1 MIEDLVSCCWDYIT
15 AKELLEV
22 IEAGEATLYIH
33 SEGKGY
39 TDIRILFPENNYLD
53 RIRDDLRV
61 YMIELREIIRKAL
74 REDELKTTGAV
85 TEEAEEDDDPD
96 FEVPE
101 RRQGIPKHDY
111 RRDHE

>member
-1 MIEDLVSCCWDYIT
+1 MIEDIASYCWDYNT

-39 TDIRILFPENNYLD
+39 TDIGILFPENNYLD

-61 YMIELREIIRKAL
+61 YMIELRGIIRKVL
-74 REDELKTTGAV
+74 RE
-85 TEEAEEDDDPD
+85 
-96 FEVPE
+96 
-101 RRQGIPKHDY
+101 
-111 RRDHE
+111 RRDENNRSRHGRSGRRRRSRL

>member
-1 MIEDLVSCCWDYIT
+1 MIEDLASCCWDYKT

-39 TDIRILFPENNYLD
+39 TDIGILFPENNYLD
-53 RIRDDLRV
+53 RIRDDMRV
-61 YMIELREIIRKAL
+61 YMIELREQIRKIL
-74 REDELKTTGAV
+74 RDDEIKMTGTT
-85 TEEAEEDDDPD
+85 TEPDKKDDDPD

-101 RRQGIPKHDY
+101 RRHGIPKQDY

>member
-1 MIEDLVSCCWDYIT
+1 MIEDLASCCWDYKT

-39 TDIRILFPENNYLD
+39 TDIGILFQENNYLD

-61 YMIELREIIRKAL
+61 YMIELRGIIRKVL

-101 RRQGIPKHDY
+101 RRQGIPKQDY